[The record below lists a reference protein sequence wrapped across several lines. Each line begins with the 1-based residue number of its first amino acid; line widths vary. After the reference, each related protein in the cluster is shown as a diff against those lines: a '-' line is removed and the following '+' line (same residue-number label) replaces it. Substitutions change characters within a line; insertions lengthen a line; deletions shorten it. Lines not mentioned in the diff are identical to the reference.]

1 MVRIYDTRAGQVEE
15 IAAGRALRL
24 YTCGPTAARRA
35 HVGDLRTF
43 LVSDLI
49 RRALERRRVRVVA
62 ARDAVHDEDAFRAD
76 AATLNL
82 RPAEHVPEAG
92 EPIEELG
99 SRIDLCVGGA
109 VPREDVRGRW
119 VPAEGVRFAGDA
131 PLLSDVADAGL
142 DPLAVRMAFLES
154 HYRRPLDL
162 TWDTLRAADGRVR
175 RWRAGVAEWSESVSA
190 PMATAY
196 AERAES
202 AFDDDLDTPAALR
215 VLDELESDASV
226 TPGAKF
232 ETFLH
237 LDSLLGLDLSSDI
250 GKIRT

>member
-24 YTCGPTAARRA
+24 YTCGLDAARRA

-82 RPAEHVPEAG
+82 RPAEHVSEAG
-92 EPIEELG
+92 EPIP
-99 SRIDLCVGGA
+99 RIDLGVGGA
-109 VPREDVRGRW
+109 VPRGDVHW
-119 VPAEGVRFAGDA
+119 MHTEGVRFDGDA
-131 PLLSDVADAGL
+131 PLLPDVADAGL
-142 DPLAVRMAFLES
+142 DPLAVRMAFLEC
-154 HYRRPLDL
+154 HYRRPVEL

-215 VLDELESDASV
+215 VLDELEGDASV
-226 TPGAKF
+226 APGAKF